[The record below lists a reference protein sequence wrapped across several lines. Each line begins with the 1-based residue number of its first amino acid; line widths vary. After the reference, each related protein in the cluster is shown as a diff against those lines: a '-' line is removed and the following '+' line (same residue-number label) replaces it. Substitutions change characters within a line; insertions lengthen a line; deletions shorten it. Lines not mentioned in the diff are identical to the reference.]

1 MPGGIRFVLSGQRII
16 NLQNAVDKYNDS
28 VARMQEMSFDEFP
41 LRTTWQRE
49 LSNISS
55 LSEYKETIR
64 RLNAASAPGAD
75 TPVYFRDR
83 VVPDYLMTET
93 ERAERA
99 RTSYKK
105 EQIERVF
112 GDEFDTMSYKEKLAR
127 AESMLDGVEDVGG
140 EYLDALLEEKHSMQV
155 EVWYENYESVVID
168 SMLGSQRN
176 EILRILDRFKKENP
190 EALRNILER
199 GDPEAT
205 IEYIYYFSAFLNKG
219 PETRHQDAVNY
230 WLSQELETFG
240 NNEVTYEGLRL

>member
-1 MPGGIRFVLSGQRII
+1 MPGGIRFVLSSQRII
-16 NLQNAVDKYNDS
+16 NLQNSVDKYNDS
-28 VARMQEMSFDEFP
+28 VAMMQGMSFDEFP
-41 LRTTWQRE
+41 LQTTWQRE

-75 TPVYFRDR
+75 TSVYFRDR
-83 VVPDYLMTET
+83 VVPEYLMTET

-140 EYLDALLEEKHSMQV
+140 EYLNALIEEKHSMQIQ
-155 EVWYENYESVVID
+155 VWYENYSATV
-168 SMLGSQRN
+168 STNMLGDKRD
-176 EILRILDRFKKENP
+176 EILRILDRFIEENP
-190 EALRNILER
+190 EALRDILER

-205 IEYIYYFSAFLNKG
+205 IEYIYYTSAYLNQDA
-219 PETRHQDAVNY
+219 ETRHNNAMNY
-230 WLSQELETFG
+230 WQYYEIQYFG
-240 NNEVTYEGLRL
+240 IQ